1 MGDEAVVMIGV
12 LAYGSLRTDPG
23 GELLP
28 LIVERVTVR
37 TPFGIEY
44 GRFSQTRGGA
54 PTVVPHPRGAPV
66 DAEVLVL
73 DGSVDVDAAKD
84 IVWRREVRKEA
95 TGMRPPSTSTVVV
108 RELQDVAG
116 CAVVLYTDFIDGRI
130 EAPNPTALA
139 KAALQSVGQ
148 VSEVKD
154 GLAYLANLIALGVIT
169 PLTFAYRDEILR
181 LSGAGTLDE
190 ARTRGAR

>member
-1 MGDEAVVMIGV
+1 VRIGV

-73 DGSVDVDAAKD
+73 DGSVGLDAAQD
-84 IVWRREVRKEA
+84 MVWRREVRQVGTSA
-95 TGMRPPSTSTVVV
+95 RPSPRSPVVV
-108 RELQDVAG
+108 RALEDFAG
-116 CAVVLYTDFIDGRI
+116 CTVVLYTDFIDDPI
-130 EAPNPTALA
+130 EEPNPTALA

-148 VSEVKD
+148 VSELKD
-154 GLAYLANLIALGVIT
+154 GLAYLADLLGLGVIT

-181 LSGAGTLDE
+181 LSGARTLDE